1 MSKSNCFNMKFK
13 QEDIARASKD
23 LALLIDKSSTVP
35 ILSNVCVRV
44 TGDVATFTAT
54 NLDQQAAIAVPVE
67 SGCDDAFTIPGDKLA
82 SISGAAKGE
91 LSMEFKDGFVTAK
104 SGKSKWKLPTLAVA
118 DFPVLRD
125 DIDGASFEID
135 SERLKGLFEKVAGA
149 ISQNEAQFQLRGLYL
164 HGPNGNLKLATTDG
178 KVLSVIEC
186 DDIKYDGPGVIVPAG
201 NVAQVIKMMASYNG
215 PVTVTIGERVSYQ
228 YGNVTLSSKVVD
240 GSFPDYQRVV
250 DGTANNDKVVKF
262 VRADMAGAIK
272 RATILADEKTRAINL
287 DIGNGRILLTVA
299 ASDGGVATDEVP
311 CEYAG
316 EPFKYRCNGV
326 YLANQINAAGDEVEI
341 AGLDENLPIRLT
353 SSSNKGYVGILMG
366 MRS

>member
-1 MSKSNCFNMKFK
+1 MKFK

-44 TGDVATFTAT
+44 TGEVATFTAT

-67 SGCDDAFTIPGDKLA
+67 SDCDDTFTIPGDKLA

-104 SGKSKWKLPTLAVA
+104 SAKSKWKLPTLAA
-118 DFPVLRD
+118 SDFPVLSD
-125 DIDGASFEID
+125 DIDGTSFEID
-135 SERLKGLFEKVAGA
+135 SERLKGIFENVAGA
-149 ISQNEAQFQLRGLYL
+149 MSIEDAQYYLRGIYV
-164 HGPNGNLKLATTDG
+164 HSVNGNLKLATTDS
-178 KVLSVIEC
+178 KVLSAIEC
-186 DDIKYDGPGVIVPAG
+186 EDIKYDGPGVIVPAG
-201 NVAQVIKMMASYNG
+201 NVAQVIKMMAGYNG
-215 PVTVTIGERVSYQ
+215 PVTVSIGERVSYQ

-240 GSFPDYQRVV
+240 GSFPDYQRVI
-250 DGTANNDKVVKF
+250 DSSANNDKI
-262 VRADMAGAIK
+262 VRFSCADMAGAIK

-287 DIGNGRILLTVA
+287 DIGKGRILLTVA

-326 YLANQINAAGDEVEI
+326 YLANQVNAAGDDVE
-341 AGLDENLPIRLT
+341 AAFYDAASPVRLT
-353 SSSNKGYVGILMG
+353 SASNKGYIGLLTG
-366 MRS
+366 MTG

>member
-1 MSKSNCFNMKFK
+1 MKFK

-54 NLDQQAAIAVPVE
+54 NLDQQAAITVPVD
-67 SGCDDAFTIPGDKLA
+67 SNCDDAFTIPGDKLA

-104 SGKSKWKLPTLAVA
+104 SGKSKWKLPTLAAA

-135 SERLKGLFEKVAGA
+135 SERLKGLFENVAGA
-149 ISQNEAQFQLRGLYL
+149 MSIEEARYYLRGIYV
-164 HGPNGNLKLATTDG
+164 HSVNGNLKLATTDG
-178 KVLSVIEC
+178 KVLSAIEC

-201 NVAQVIKMMASYNG
+201 NVAQVIKMMAGYNG

-240 GSFPDYQRVV
+240 GSFPDYQRVI
-250 DGTANNDKVVKF
+250 DGSAKNDKIVRF
-262 VRADMAGAIK
+262 ARADMAASIK

-287 DIGNGRILLTVA
+287 DIGNGRIVLTVA
-299 ASDGGVATDEVP
+299 ASDGGVATDEVL
-311 CEYAG
+311 CDYTG
-316 EPFKYRCNGV
+316 ERFKYRCNGV

-341 AGLDENLPIRLT
+341 VGFDENSPIRLT
-353 SSSNKGYVGILMG
+353 SSSNNGYVGILMG

>member
-1 MSKSNCFNMKFK
+1 MKFK

-54 NLDQQAAIAVPVE
+54 NLDQQATISIPVE
-67 SGCDDAFTIPGDKLA
+67 SDADISFTIPGDKLA
-82 SISGAAKGE
+82 SISGVASGSLA
-91 LSMEFKDGFVTAK
+91 MEFKDGFVTAK
-104 SGKSKWKLPTLAVA
+104 SGKSKWKLPTLAAA

-135 SERLKGLFEKVAGA
+135 SERLKGLFENVAGA
-149 ISQNEAQFQLRGLYL
+149 MSIEDAQYYLRGIYV
-164 HGPNGNLKLATTDG
+164 HSVNGNLKLATTDG
-178 KVLSVIEC
+178 KVLSAIEC

-201 NVAQVIKMMASYNG
+201 NVAQVIKMMAGYNG
-215 PVTVTIGERVSYQ
+215 PVTVTIGDRVSYQ

-240 GSFPDYQRVV
+240 GSFPDYQRVI
-250 DGTANNDKVVKF
+250 DGSANNDKIVRF
-262 VRADMAGAIK
+262 ARADMAASIK

-287 DIGNGRILLTVA
+287 DIGKGRIVLTVA
-299 ASDGGVATDEVP
+299 ASDGGVATDEVL
-311 CEYAG
+311 CDYTG

-326 YLANQINAAGDEVEI
+326 YLANQINAAGDEIEI
-341 AGLDENLPIRLT
+341 AGFDENSPIRLT
-353 SSSNKGYVGILMG
+353 SASNKGYVGILMG

>member
-1 MSKSNCFNMKFK
+1 MLKFK
-13 QEDIARASKD
+13 QEELARASKD

-67 SGCDDAFTIPGDKLA
+67 SDGDNAFTIPGDKLA
-82 SISGAAKGE
+82 SISGAAKVE

-104 SGKSKWKLPTLAVA
+104 SGKSKWKLPTLPAE
-118 DFPVLRD
+118 DFPALKTE
-125 DIDGASFEID
+125 IDGTSFEID
-135 SERLKGLFEKVAGA
+135 SERLKGIFENVAGA
-149 ISQNEAQFQLRGLYL
+149 MSIEDARYYLRGIYV
-164 HGPNGNLKLATTDG
+164 HSVNGNLKLASTNGHTMSTLYCED
-178 KVLSVIEC
+178 LA
-186 DDIKYDGPGVIVPAG
+186 YDGPGVIIPSG
-201 NVAQVIKMMASYNG
+201 NIAQIIKMMAGYNG
-215 PVTVTIGERVSYQ
+215 PVKITIGGTQIGYE
-228 YGNVTLSSKVVD
+228 YGNTLLQTKAID
-240 GSFPDYQRVV
+240 GTFPDYMRVIP
-250 DGTANNDKVVKF
+250 TNNDKVVKF

-341 AGLDENLPIRLT
+341 AGFDENSPIRLT
-353 SSSNKGYVGILMG
+353 SSSNNGYVGILMG
-366 MRS
+366 MRI